1 MFPTSP
7 ELFVQLHA
15 ARGAE
20 LHESVRRHS
29 LASHVILDPS
39 ANARSPFSRLV
50 AAIGRL
56 PSVVTLSSF
65 SRRPGSEGT

>member
-7 ELFVQLHA
+7 ELFFQLHS
-15 ARGAE
+15 ARAAE
-20 LHESVRRHS
+20 LHESVRRHF

-39 ANARSPFSRLV
+39 ANTRSPFSRFA

-56 PSVVTLSSF
+56 PSVVTLSAST
-65 SRRPGSEGT
+65 RRPGSEGT